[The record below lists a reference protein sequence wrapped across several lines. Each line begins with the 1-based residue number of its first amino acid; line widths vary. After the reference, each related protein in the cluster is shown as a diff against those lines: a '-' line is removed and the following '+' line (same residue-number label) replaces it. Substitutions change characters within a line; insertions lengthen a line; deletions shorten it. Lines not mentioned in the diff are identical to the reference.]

1 MNDPKE
7 RIYVAFDT
15 ETTGLK
21 PQQSN
26 VVEIAGV
33 RFTGDGDEI
42 SRFSTFAN
50 PGDPMSQEVI
60 NIHGISDAMVSR
72 APDPSNACRQFA
84 SWLHEDDILVA
95 HNAAFDVTF
104 ISTEL
109 TRGGHAAPHNRVVD
123 TLKLTRM
130 LELPIKNYKLG
141 TLVEYYGFKESGY
154 HRAMADSLYVM
165 QLITK
170 LISQHEPRE
179 FEELMRR
186 ATTTS
191 HAATAPSTVGLAPR
205 FSEIPHAIRRGDVLI
220 MRYAGERP
228 QRVLPLTFCKF
239 GDNDCLMAQCMS
251 DGSVRQ
257 FQLSQII
264 DFAPIE
270 GDGRKPQSHS
280 TSSR

>member
-21 PQQSN
+21 PQQAN

-50 PGDPMSQEVI
+50 PGGPMSPEVI
-60 NIHGISDAMVSR
+60 SIHGISDAMVSR

-84 SWLHEDDILVA
+84 SWLHKDDILVA

-109 TRGGHAAPHNRVVD
+109 TRGGHPAPHNRVID
-123 TLKLTRM
+123 SLKLTRL
-130 LELPIKNYKLG
+130 LELPVKNYKLA
-141 TLVEYYGFKESGY
+141 TLVDHFGFPESGY

-165 QLITK
+165 HLVTTLIK
-170 LISQHEPRE
+170 QQH
-179 FEELMRR
+179 
-186 ATTTS
+186 
-191 HAATAPSTVGLAPR
+191 R
-205 FSEIPHAIRRGDVLI
+205 FA
-220 MRYAGERP
+220 
-228 QRVLPLTFCKF
+228 
-239 GDNDCLMAQCMS
+239 
-251 DGSVRQ
+251 
-257 FQLSQII
+257 
-264 DFAPIE
+264 
-270 GDGRKPQSHS
+270 
-280 TSSR
+280 

>member
-1 MNDPKE
+1 MNDPRD
-7 RIYVAFDT
+7 RIYVSFDT

-33 RFTGDGDEI
+33 RFTGSGDEI
-42 SRFSTFAN
+42 SRFSTLAN
-50 PGDPMSQEVI
+50 PGGPMSPEVI
-60 NIHGISDAMVSR
+60 SIHGISDAMVSR

-109 TRGGHAAPHNRVVD
+109 TRGGHEAPRNRVVD
-123 TLKLTRM
+123 SLKLTR
-130 LELPIKNYKLG
+130 LLDLPVKNYKLA
-141 TLVEYYGFKESGY
+141 TLVDHFGFEESGY

-165 QLITK
+165 QLMVA
-170 LISQHEPRE
+170 LIARHEPRE
-179 FEELMRR
+179 FDELMRR
-186 ATTTS
+186 STTS
-191 HAATAPSTVGLAPR
+191 SHRDTAPSTVGLAPR
-205 FSEIPHAIRRGDVLI
+205 FAEIPEAISRGEVLV

-239 GDNDCLMAQCMS
+239 GGVDCLMAQCMT

-257 FQLSQII
+257 YRLSEII
-264 DFAPIE
+264 DFSTAGGE
-270 GDGRKPQSHS
+270 RRRHQSNKG
-280 TSSR
+280 

>member
-33 RFTGDGDEI
+33 RFTGGGDEI
-42 SRFSTFAN
+42 SRFSTLAN
-50 PGDPMSQEVI
+50 PGGPMSPEVI
-60 NIHGISDAMVSR
+60 SIHGISDAMVSR

-84 SWLHEDDILVA
+84 SWLHNDDILVA

-109 TRGGHAAPHNRVVD
+109 TRGGHEAPHNRVVD
-123 TLKLTRM
+123 TLKLTRLM
-130 LELPIKNYKLG
+130 DLPVKNYKLG
-141 TLVEYYGFKESGY
+141 TLVDHFGFPESGY

-165 QLITK
+165 QLMVA
-170 LISQHEPRE
+170 LIGKHDPRE

-186 ATTTS
+186 ATTSS
-191 HAATAPSTVGLAPR
+191 HHATAPSTVGLAPR
-205 FSEIPHAIRRGDVLI
+205 FAAIPDAIRKGDVLT

-239 GDNDCLMAQCMS
+239 DDVDCLMAQCMT

-257 FQLSQII
+257 YRLSEII
-264 DFAPIE
+264 DFSAV
-270 GDGRKPQSHS
+270 DAGRPRHQSHS
-280 TSSR
+280 GNNR